1 MLTPGWAW
9 REKSAIVTPSFH
21 RLSEPVHEIVVS
33 SPWRNRSQRCRV
45 IQRPCPTPLTPRGVA
60 QARALGE
67 RLRLAPFDKVFCSE
81 LARTGTTADL
91 LLGDRAIPRERHPA
105 LNEMFFGDWEMRHHR
120 DLQREDAENYAA
132 WCADW
137 QHAAP
142 TNGESFQNFA
152 RRVSEFIPTLTDCRH
167 LDHLLIVGHQGVLSL
182 LTALLLQMPAAAMW
196 HFPIAHG
203 AWSLLEIRD
212 DFTTLR
218 VLNSQAVWR
227 PQEEFPPDH

>member
-1 MLTPGWAW
+1 
-9 REKSAIVTPSFH
+9 
-21 RLSEPVHEIVVS
+21 
-33 SPWRNRSQRCRV
+33 
-45 IQRPCPTPLTPRGVA
+45 
-60 QARALGE
+60 
-67 RLRLAPFDKVFCSE
+67 
-81 LARTGTTADL
+81 
-91 LLGDRAIPRERHPA
+91 
-105 LNEMFFGDWEMRHHR
+105 MRHHR

-132 WCADW
+132 RCADW

-152 RRVSEFIPTLTDCRH
+152 RRVSEFIPTLTDCRQP
-167 LDHLLIVGHQGVLSL
+167 DHLLIVGHQGVLSL

-203 AWSLLEIRD
+203 ARSLLEIRD

-218 VLNSQAVWR
+218 VLNSRAVWQ

>member
-1 MLTPGWAW
+1 
-9 REKSAIVTPSFH
+9 
-21 RLSEPVHEIVVS
+21 
-33 SPWRNRSQRCRV
+33 
-45 IQRPCPTPLTPRGVA
+45 
-60 QARALGE
+60 
-67 RLRLAPFDKVFCSE
+67 
-81 LARTGTTADL
+81 
-91 LLGDRAIPRERHPA
+91 
-105 LNEMFFGDWEMRHHR
+105 MFFGDWEMRHHR

-218 VLNSQAVWR
+218 VLNSQPSGGRKKNSRQTIDRPEQAVILRCRAASAKAGLQKLFYKNGDAIRGEGWDDS
-227 PQEEFPPDH
+227 PPRTPADRHFTRLFHQFRYTVRLFMIINLHAPGNTCRVKHP

>member
-1 MLTPGWAW
+1 MKLWLVRHGETEANVAGLYSGHA
-9 REKSAIVTPSFH
+9 
-21 RLSEPVHEIVVS
+21 
-33 SPWRNRSQRCRV
+33 
-45 IQRPCPTPLTPRGVA
+45 PTPLTPRGVA

-67 RLRLAPFDKVFCSE
+67 RRPAPFDKVFCSE

-105 LNEMFFGDWEMRHHR
+105 LNEMFSATGRCVIIATSSEKMRKTMPLVCR
-120 DLQREDAENYAA
+120 LAA
-132 WCADW
+132 CG
-137 QHAAP
+137 P

-196 HFPIAHG
+196 HFPLPMA
-203 AWSLLEIRD
+203 LE
-212 DFTTLR
+212 
-218 VLNSQAVWR
+218 
-227 PQEEFPPDH
+227 PPRNPRRFHHPAGIK

>member
-1 MLTPGWAW
+1 MKLWLVRHGETEANVAGLYSGHA
-9 REKSAIVTPSFH
+9 
-21 RLSEPVHEIVVS
+21 
-33 SPWRNRSQRCRV
+33 
-45 IQRPCPTPLTPRGVA
+45 PTPLTPRGA

>member
-1 MLTPGWAW
+1 MKLWLVRHGETEANVAGLYSGHA
-9 REKSAIVTPSFH
+9 
-21 RLSEPVHEIVVS
+21 
-33 SPWRNRSQRCRV
+33 
-45 IQRPCPTPLTPRGVA
+45 PTPLTPRGVA

-167 LDHLLIVGHQGVLSL
+167 LDHLLIVRPSGRPEPADRPAVADACGGDVALSHCPWRL
-182 LTALLLQMPAAAMW
+182 EPPRNPRRFHHPAG
-196 HFPIAHG
+196 IK
-203 AWSLLEIRD
+203 
-212 DFTTLR
+212 
-218 VLNSQAVWR
+218 
-227 PQEEFPPDH
+227 

>member
-1 MLTPGWAW
+1 
-9 REKSAIVTPSFH
+9 
-21 RLSEPVHEIVVS
+21 
-33 SPWRNRSQRCRV
+33 
-45 IQRPCPTPLTPRGVA
+45 
-60 QARALGE
+60 
-67 RLRLAPFDKVFCSE
+67 
-81 LARTGTTADL
+81 
-91 LLGDRAIPRERHPA
+91 

-152 RRVSEFIPTLTDCRH
+152 RRVSEFIPTLTDCRQ

-182 LTALLLQMPAAAMW
+182 LTALLLQMPPAAMW

-218 VLNSQAVWR
+218 VLNSQAVWQ